1 MKALIIIAILVAMG
15 LIYLLYKRENDIKKM
30 LFSSMILIFIIGSA
44 ILGNT
49 MRTLIPLFLAHIIAL
64 ILAYGGLVYYIVR
77 DKKQWILWLLP
88 LLTLIVY
95 VLLAWIGNEHII
107 WFPS

>member
-15 LIYLLYKRENDIKKM
+15 LIYLRYKRENDIKKM
-30 LFSSMILIFIIGSA
+30 LFSSMILIFIIGLA

-49 MRTLIPLFLAHIIAL
+49 MRILIPLFLAHIIAL

-77 DKKQWILWLLP
+77 DKKQWILWLFP

-107 WFPS
+107 WFSS